1 MMKTKIYKRQ
11 NSQPHFQKKI
21 VLDKKIKEI
30 QTRINKLQ
38 KNKKKNLHMKKEK
51 NIVNKFILKEL

>member
-11 NSQPHFQKKI
+11 NSQQHFQRKI
-21 VLDKKIKEI
+21 VLGKKIKEVQI
-30 QTRINKLQ
+30 RINKLQ

-51 NIVNKFILKEL
+51 NIVNKFILKEQ